1 MRIKLLLICAAML
14 FSTMSFAQFTQGK
27 SQSNNCSNNGW
38 RGLYVQYNGIGANY
52 QFEKDEYWDEWK
64 DSGLKDK
71 MSGVA
76 LGYNQ
81 STKMSSNIPLFIEYG
96 GGVQYAWYSGSVTH
110 NSQYTESVKI
120 SYLSIKAPVS
130 IVYQFQIPNTDL
142 SLEPTAGLDCRLNVY
157 GKADY
162 KERWEF
168 GYRVDEDYDNINLL
182 DKKDNNGSPISIFQI
197 GWHIG
202 LNAVFKNYFIG
213 ISYGSD
219 LSKIYDGYADVKL
232 NQTSVTAGFR
242 F

>member
-1 MRIKLLLICAAML
+1 ML

-27 SQSNNCSNNGW
+27 SQSNNRSNNEW
-38 RGLYVQYNGIGANY
+38 RGFYVQYNGIGANY

-71 MSGVA
+71 MSGVT

-81 STKMSSNIPLFIEYG
+81 STQMSQSTPLFIEYG
-96 GGVQYAWYSGSVTH
+96 VGLQYAWYSDSVIH
-110 NSQYTESVKI
+110 SSYYSESVKI
-120 SYLSIKAPVS
+120 TYFSIKVPIS
-130 IVYQFQIPNTDL
+130 IVYRFLLPNTDF
-142 SLEPTAGLDCRLNVY
+142 SFEPNAGLDFRLNVY
-157 GKADY
+157 GNADY
-162 KERWEF
+162 NDYYGNK
-168 GYRVDEDYDNINLL
+168 DHYDNINLL
-182 DKKDNNGSPISIFQI
+182 NKKDNNDSPINYFQI

-202 LNAVFKNYFIG
+202 LNVVFRNYFIG

>member
-1 MRIKLLLICAAML
+1 
-14 FSTMSFAQFTQGK
+14 MSFAQFTQGK
-27 SQSNNCSNNGW
+27 SQSNNHSNTGW
-38 RGLYVQYNGIGANY
+38 RSLYIQCNGIGANY
-52 QFEKDEYWDEWK
+52 QFEEKEYWDAWK

-71 MSGVA
+71 MSGA
-76 LGYNQ
+76 TLGYNQ
-81 STKMSSNIPLFIEYG
+81 STKISQNIPLFIEYG

-110 NSQYTESVKI
+110 SYEHTESVKI
-120 SYLSIKAPVS
+120 SYFSIKAPVS
-130 IVYQFQIPNTDL
+130 IAYQFQIPNTNTAL
-142 SLEPTAGLDCRLNVY
+142 SLEPSAGFDFRLNVY

-162 KERWEF
+162 KDRWEL
-168 GYRVDEDYDNINLL
+168 GYRVNEDYDNINLL

-202 LNAVFKNYFIG
+202 LNVVLKNYFIG

-232 NQTSVTAGFR
+232 NQTSVSAGFR